1 MTPVNLLTR
10 VQTKKVF
17 GRSDNNETNNI
28 KKKQSY
34 TLFKGVNLEY
44 RLPGIAIRQPL
55 VARLPADVIIK

>member
-1 MTPVNLLTR
+1 MSPVNLLTR

-17 GRSDNNETNNI
+17 GRSDNNETNNRNNHI
-28 KKKQSY
+28 
-34 TLFKGVNLEY
+34 LCLKGVNLEY